1 MFLRYIGVVFILVL
15 CVKVSQCNKSLR
27 RVLERLDVL
36 EGERSILE
44 NRVSSLENKLSI
56 EQRHRREDVESLYQQ
71 LETLRQTCG
80 CDTSQSVT
88 PGQVLAKTQT
98 VEGKS
103 LANGEKSMM
112 AKLRVAF
119 KEEKRENTRIRSELT
134 QKYGMLEG
142 DVRQALVN
150 VTKNIMNTQQDLVE
164 KHRDFVHNV
173 TRVLDVMNST
183 VSSHIRESVRSIGQ
197 FKEKMDNKVVHEV
210 NNVKRSKEDTER
222 RLMDTQFHAVENVKV
237 LIKNT
242 EQTTSQTLSRLE
254 LSIETCQQQVN
265 QNISK
270 SIAALEKTLSD
281 IQKLTGVQNCPRSE
295 YASGLYLLSSNSSI
309 LDRAPVYCDTKTDGG
324 GWLVFQRRQ
333 DGTVDF
339 FRNWMEYKQ
348 GFGNLTT
355 EFWWGLEKLHAATRD
370 KPRELRIELE
380 GFSGNTVYA
389 HYTSFSIA
397 SESDKYAL
405 SVSGYSGTAGDS
417 LSSHNGKPFST
428 KDRDHDA
435 SDFNCAEVFTG
446 AWWFK
451 NGCFNSHLNGK
462 YQAAGGS
469 FPLYVGPVWQ
479 GFNGVKAVKFAE
491 MKLR

>member
-1 MFLRYIGVVFILVL
+1 MLLRYIGVVLIFVL
-15 CVKVSQCNKSLR
+15 CVQVIRCNPSLS

-36 EGERSILE
+36 EGERS
-44 NRVSSLENKLSI
+44 SLGDRLSIVENKLSR
-56 EQRHRREDVESLYQQ
+56 EQRHRREDVESLNKQ
-71 LETLRQTCG
+71 LVSLRQTCG

-103 LANGEKSMM
+103 LANGEQLMM
-112 AKLRVAF
+112 ANLRVAF

-164 KHRDFVHNV
+164 KHRDLVQNV

-197 FKEKMDNKVVHEV
+197 FKEEMDNKVVHEV
-210 NNVKRSKEDTER
+210 SNVKRSIEDTER
-222 RLMDTQFHAVENVKV
+222 RLMDTQSHAVENVKV

-242 EQTTSQTLSRLE
+242 EQTTNQTLSRLKR
-254 LSIETCQQQVN
+254 SIETCQQQVN
-265 QNISK
+265 QKSK
-270 SIAALEKTLSD
+270 SIVALEKTLLHFK
-281 IQKLTGVQNCPRSE
+281 KLTGVQDCPRSE
-295 YASGLYLLSSNSSI
+295 YASGVYFLKSTSPI
-309 LDRAPVYCDTKTDGG
+309 LDKAPVYCDTKTDGG

-333 DGTVDF
+333 GGTVDF
-339 FRNWMEYKQ
+339 FRNWMAYKQ

-370 KPRELRIELE
+370 KPRELRVELE
-380 GFSGNTVYA
+380 AFSGYTAYA

-417 LSSHNGKPFST
+417 LAFHNGKPFST
-428 KDRDHDA
+428 KDRDHDTW
-435 SDFNCAEVFTG
+435 SGGNCAVQYTG
-446 AWWFK
+446 AWWFDA
-451 NGCFNSHLNGK
+451 CRSSHLNGK
-462 YQAAGGS
+462 YQSAGES
-469 FPLYVGPVWQ
+469 FPWSEGPVWRR
-479 GFNGVKAVKFAE
+479 FNGYWAVKFAE